1 MAKLENNNENENK
14 KSVAEN
20 LGDQVQKTVENVEGK
35 VKETVKEASE
45 LASDAIHHPVETA
58 EEFGKQA
65 VKDVTS
71 YSWWAKL
78 LLILFW
84 IGFSLAAVVLIAVNL
99 PVTKQWAAD
108 QALQIVNKDFKADMT
123 TESVEVDY
131 FGDVTIK
138 GLKIKDYKGFEFLKA
153 REFRANSDW
162 LALAAG
168 AISGKS
174 NSLSFNSLTLTNA
187 DVKVITYKGDS
198 ISNFIRFTKLFD
210 NGKKRDPS
218 KPPFQLNSRVEIIDS
233 KVSIINQN
241 SPGEPGKWLTASKFN
256 LRAPNL
262 KINGPNIS
270 AQINNFS
277 FVTTRWGKSHFVD
290 TFSTEL
296 SMTEDF
302 LSLKDLTFNTDH
314 SLLQGNIKFN
324 LHKGS
329 WADFADKVSWD
340 MNLKQGSQLSGYDIS
355 YFVTNWDNFVPFNIS
370 GKMTGPLNK
379 FHLENFLIRNP
390 DVNIATQTMKVNNLL
405 KGNFLIETNTL
416 SADFTYKDLKA
427 MMPAFISKKMKN
439 FADDFGKLKFNG
451 AARVDPHQVYIPNAN
466 LITGIG
472 QAKITKFSLTDY
484 STALPKYVGYAEVKD
499 LNTSVITKNKSVG
512 LISGKF
518 DINGQ
523 SFDVNTMK
531 LTTKSQ
537 ISSIEIM
544 DKEINNLYLDGQL
557 DHKKYNGL
565 ITVNDEQAKATVKG
579 LIDFSTPRIAMDV
592 NADVSYL
599 NMNYFTNKPGN
610 QIVSGQVVG
619 KMAMTSINDLNL
631 DVEANNINFATA
643 TQKYIIPNAKVKT
656 FIEAGGRVISVDAPG
671 AVNGKISGKYN
682 LADLAGMVENG
693 LGRIL
698 VGPPPRKLYR
708 GQNFKMDFD
717 VQQGLVSYFLPD
729 LKIPQG
735 AVVEGEYDGNSNNL
749 ILNLDAASLKY
760 IMTKADEITD
770 ADKALAASNPAYK
783 INDRENITRDSA
795 LVDSVM
801 VRINTANLDQ
811 QLYAK
816 VNKAVYNKNIIKDF
830 VLSGRNENNTIL
842 HLATTFK
849 HGSPEDELDDKLKAY
864 AINVNQST
872 DANGDYV
879 FKFEP
884 TEVKFGNVTWAID
897 TSTELDHSI
906 TYRKKTSDFDIRNLR
921 VYSDNS
927 ALFIKEA
934 TFKSAKDF
942 YVDADIKDFA
952 IEKLLD
958 MQSGGNTMDLK
969 GLANGSVKIRMDKS
983 TLQPLVDVTVDDIM
997 MNGNDMGDLTISAT
1011 NSFSLNVYDI
1021 DIKVASAGV
1030 IGNNNLHVTGTVNNN
1045 TASPT
1050 IDLVAEMREFDVAF
1064 AQQFVRSVF
1073 GNLRGKATGDLK
1085 ISGKLSDIDYSGDI
1099 AMKGFGL
1106 KLLFTGVDYS
1116 FDDTVIPL
1124 SRGLAILNNI
1134 EVHDGR
1140 SNSKGT
1146 ISGAIQF
1153 ETLSSMGVNLVMR
1166 ADNLLMLNTAQKD
1179 FDLFWGRVYG
1189 QGDLYVD
1196 GPVSGLN
1203 LSTPN
1208 MKALNGSTF
1217 TFNSS
1222 STSNVEEF
1230 KMLRFLKEGKDGLIT
1245 LEEKKKSGANMNID
1259 FVLDVDKG
1267 TTVNVLIGDDV
1278 GNIMVKG
1285 AADHLRF
1292 QMSRQGNIAMNGTY
1306 KVDNGT
1312 FVSKAILNKTFQ
1324 IEKNSSIRWD
1334 GDAMKPALDITANYV
1349 RMVSNAGEYLNMG
1362 GLQPISILLQADITQ
1377 SLVDPKV
1384 NLNVSALDVS
1394 SQIKETLA
1402 AKMSQEGE
1410 KVLQFGSILLLNSF
1424 NISNTGGVDVDVA
1437 GVAESSGYNM
1447 LLKQLGSVLNTMSNE
1462 FQIDLNYVK
1471 GDQYSNT
1478 GDRAN
1483 AGVSFALSPRIKVKT
1498 GLGIPLTKTEGTE
1511 SNYLSGEGSI
1521 EYDVS
1526 KKNDGSLILRGYS
1539 KPTNIGMGLG
1549 TAGTGTN
1556 GSANQAYGGGIV
1568 WSKSFNSL
1576 FKKKRKDKK
1585 QTEVKSEI
1593 KTDSVK
1599 TGHK

>member
-20 LGDQVQKTVENVEGK
+20 LGDQVQKTVENVEEK

-58 EEFGKQA
+58 QEFGKQA
-65 VKDVTS
+65 AKDVTS

-84 IGFSLAAVVLIAVNL
+84 LGLALVAGVLITINL
-99 PVTKQWAAD
+99 PATKQWAAD
-108 QALQIVNKDFKADMT
+108 QALQIVNKDFKAEMS

-138 GLKIKDYKGFEFLKA
+138 GLKIKDYKGFEFIKA
-153 REFRANSDW
+153 KEFRANSDW
-162 LALAAG
+162 MALAAN
-168 AISGKS
+168 AISGNS
-174 NSLSFNSLTLTNA
+174 NSLSFNALTLVNA

-210 NGKKRDPS
+210 SGKKRDPN
-218 KPPFQLNSRVEIIDS
+218 KPPFQLNSRVQIINS
-233 KVSIINQN
+233 KVSIVNQN
-241 SPGEPGKWLTASKFN
+241 SPGENGKWLIAHNVN
-256 LRAPNL
+256 LKAPNV
-262 KINGPNIS
+262 KINGVNIS
-270 AQINNFS
+270 ALINNFS
-277 FVTTRWGKSHFVD
+277 FVTKRWGKSHIVD

-302 LSLKDLTFNTDH
+302 LSLKDLTLNTDH

-324 LHKGS
+324 LHNGS
-329 WADFADKVSWD
+329 WADFADKVRWD
-340 MNLKQGSQLSGYDIS
+340 MDIRQGSQLSGYDIS
-355 YFVTNWDNFVPFNIS
+355 YFVTNWDNYVPFNIS

-379 FHLENFLIRNP
+379 FHLDNFLISNP
-390 DVNIATQTMKVNNLL
+390 DVNIATRTMKVNNIL
-405 KGNFLIETNTL
+405 KGNFLIETNDL
-416 SADFTYKDLKA
+416 STDFTYKDLKA
-427 MMPAFISKKMKN
+427 MMPSFISVKMKN
-439 FADDFGKLKFNG
+439 FADDFGKLKYNG
-451 AARVDPHQVYIPNAN
+451 AARVDPRQVYIPNGN

-472 QAKITKFSLTDY
+472 QARITKFTLTDY
-484 STALPKYVGYAEVKD
+484 SSALPKYAGYAEVKD

-512 LISGKF
+512 LISGNF
-518 DINGQ
+518 DVNGQ
-523 SFDVNTMK
+523 SFDVNTMR
-531 LTTKSQ
+531 LTTKSR

-544 DKEINNLYLDGQL
+544 NKEINNLYLDGLL
-557 DHKKYNGL
+557 DHKKYSGL
-565 ITVNDEQAKATVKG
+565 ITINDEQAKATIKG
-579 LIDFSTPRIAMDV
+579 LIDFSTSKIAMDV
-592 NADVSYL
+592 NADVNYL
-599 NMNYFTNKPGN
+599 NMNYFTDKPGN
-610 QIVSGQVVG
+610 QIVSGQVTG
-619 KMAMTSINDLNL
+619 KMSMTSVDDLNL

-643 TQKYIIPNAKVKT
+643 TQKYIIPNAKIKT
-656 FIEAGGRVISVDAPG
+656 FIESGNRVIDVDAPG

-693 LGRIL
+693 LGKIL

-708 GQNFKMDFD
+708 GQSFAMNFD
-717 VQQGLVSYFLPD
+717 VQQGLVSYFMPE
-729 LKIPQG
+729 LKLAKG
-735 AVVEGEYDGNSNNL
+735 AKVEGQYDGNSNNL
-749 ILNLDAASLKY
+749 ILNLDATSLKY
-760 IMTKADEITD
+760 IMTRTVEITE
-770 ADKALAASNPAYK
+770 ADKALAAANPAYK
-783 INDRENITRDSA
+783 INERDNITQDSA
-795 LVDSVM
+795 MVDSVM
-801 VRINTANLDQ
+801 VRINTANLDEQ
-811 QLYAK
+811 IYARINR
-816 VNKAVYNKNIIKDF
+816 VEYNKNIIKDLT
-830 VLSGRNENNTIL
+830 LSGRNENNAVL
-842 HLATTFK
+842 HLATRFK
-849 HGSPEDELDDKLKAY
+849 HGSPEDELDDNLKDY
-864 AINVNQST
+864 AVNVNQST
-872 DANGDYV
+872 NEAGDFV
-879 FKFEP
+879 FRFDP
-884 TEVKFGNVTWAID
+884 TEVKFNNVTWAID
-897 TSTELDHSI
+897 TSPEFDHSI

-921 VYSDNS
+921 VYSENS
-927 ALFIKEA
+927 ALLIKEA
-934 TFKSAKDF
+934 QFKSAKDF
-942 YVDADIKDFA
+942 YIDADINDFA
-952 IEKLLD
+952 IEKLLE
-958 MQSGGNTMDLK
+958 MQSGGNSMNIK

-983 TLQPLVDVTVDDIM
+983 TLQPLVDVTIDDIM
-997 MNGNDMGDLTISAT
+997 MNGNNMGDITISAT
-1011 NSFSLNVYDI
+1011 NSFSLNVYDV
-1021 DIKVASAGV
+1021 DVKVTSAGV
-1030 IGNNNLHVTGTVNNN
+1030 LGNNNLHLTGTVNNN
-1045 TASPT
+1045 TSSPT
-1050 IDLVAEMREFDVAF
+1050 IDFTAEMRDFDLAF
-1064 AQQFVRSVF
+1064 AQQFVQSVF

-1085 ISGKLSDIDYSGDI
+1085 ITGKLSDLDYSGDI

-1124 SRGLAILNNI
+1124 SKGLAILNNI

-1166 ADNLLMLNTAQKD
+1166 ADNLLMLNTTQKD

-1196 GPVSGLN
+1196 GPVSGLS

-1217 TFNSS
+1217 TFNSG

-1230 KMLRFLKEGKDGLIT
+1230 KMLRFLKEGKDGLVT

-1259 FVLDVDKG
+1259 FNLDVDKG
-1267 TTVNVLIGDDV
+1267 TTVNVLVGDDV
-1278 GNIMVKG
+1278 GSITVKG
-1285 AADHLRF
+1285 AARNLRF
-1292 QMSRQGNIAMNGTY
+1292 QMDRQGSIAMSGTY
-1306 KVDNGT
+1306 RVDNGT

-1324 IEKNSSIRWD
+1324 IEKGSSIRWD

-1362 GLQPISILLQADITQ
+1362 KLQPISILLQANITQ
-1377 SLVDPKV
+1377 SLVNPKV
-1384 NLNVSALDVS
+1384 DLNVSAMDVS
-1394 SQIKETLA
+1394 SQVKETLA

-1410 KVLQFGSILLLNSF
+1410 KVLQFGSVLLLSSF
-1424 NISNTGGVDVDVA
+1424 NVSNTGGVDVDVA

-1498 GLGIPLTKTEGTE
+1498 GLGIPLTKTENTE
-1511 SNYLSGEGSI
+1511 ANYLSGEGTV
-1521 EYDVS
+1521 EYDIS

-1539 KPTNIGMGLG
+1539 KPSNIGMI
-1549 TAGTGTN
+1549 AGAGTN

-1576 FKKKRKDKK
+1576 FKRKKKDKK
-1585 QTEVKSEI
+1585 QTEPKAEI
-1593 KTDSVK
+1593 KTDSTK
-1599 TGHK
+1599 STDK